1 MSSKYSING
10 IFKDILTER
19 NSVKLTTDGMGLI
32 YDSSMEL
39 LQVAIQWT
47 ITSIL

>member
-19 NSVKLTTDGMGLI
+19 NSVN
-32 YDSSMEL
+32 DSSMEL